1 MNSNKILK
9 YINESAGADELYS
22 KLDKL
27 SIDELRNQVAD
38 ELDNIV
44 ETTAQKL
51 ESLEYEHED
60 EMMDVYK
67 FFLVNTKYPDFYNP
81 SQGK

>member
-1 MNSNKILK
+1 MNSNKIFK
-9 YINESAGADELYS
+9 YLNESADANELYS

-27 SIDELRNQVAD
+27 SIDELRKQVAD

-67 FFLVNTKYPDFYNP
+67 FFLVNTEYPDFYNP